1 MAGKKT
7 KYQIWGKVIEKESG
21 KGVANITVKAYDK
34 DLRYDDS
41 LGESITDK
49 NGRFVINYSEKD
61 FRDLYIFDRKPDLY
75 LTIFDWLGTRI
86 KSTKNKI
93 RYNAKP
99 REGFYIKLPKTV
111 VSKIPQPKKK
121 IAEKPKAAKKMK
133 LKSTG
138 TKKTKLK
145 IKGTPL
151 EEIPGVGPSRAKKLR
166 KGGILDSKAF
176 SKVTGHKSAM
186 PASALRLETC
196 SKNFIALLVTP
207 MFSESVGSTVSS

>member
-21 KGVANITVKAYDK
+21 KGIANITVKAYDK

-166 KGGILDSKAF
+166 KGGISDAKAF
-176 SKVTGHKSAM
+176 SKASEKKLKDILGNLDIKKMKKDCDKVIKKS
-186 PASALRLETC
+186 
-196 SKNFIALLVTP
+196 K
-207 MFSESVGSTVSS
+207 